1 MLISPSQQ
9 AIAKAWAGADAK
21 GVVLVGRNRGNL
33 ETAAS
38 ALGVPTLV
46 AAGNV
51 SNEDDIKSIFT
62 KAVEKFGTV
71 DVVINAAG
79 AMDTDTSI
87 GKIEPAKWWNDFVS
101 IA

>member
-1 MLISPSQQ
+1 M
-9 AIAKAWAGADAK
+9 
-21 GVVLVGRNRGNL
+21 GRNSGNL

-38 ALGVPTLV
+38 ALDVPTLV

-62 KAVEKFGTV
+62 KAAEKFGTV
-71 DVVINAAG
+71 DVVINTAG
-79 AMDTDTSI
+79 TMDTDTVI